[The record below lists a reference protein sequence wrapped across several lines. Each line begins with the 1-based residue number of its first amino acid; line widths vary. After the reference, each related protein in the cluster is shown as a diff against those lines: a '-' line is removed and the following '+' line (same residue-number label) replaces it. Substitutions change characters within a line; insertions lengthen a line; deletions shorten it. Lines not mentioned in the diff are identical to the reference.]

1 MRRLLASAPGGFNAT
16 MGEIL
21 KKYAHVLDTS
31 AERPNNERAQEVAV
45 APARGFVPYAESGGR
60 KKPGGFYSEKPEG
73 EPRGYSS
80 SGHGRKEMEGEVY
93 RQTRAADVDAEKA
106 FEKMAYGGTGEP
118 KRKKS
123 PYAHD

>member
-1 MRRLLASAPGGFNAT
+1 MPGGFNTA

-21 KKYAHVLDTS
+21 KKYAHALDTGD
-31 AERPNNERAQEVAV
+31 EPPHNEKDREAATPSPHQ
-45 APARGFVPYAESGGR
+45 GFVPYADSGE
-60 KKPGGFYSEKPEG
+60 KNKPGGLYSDKPGKEL
-73 EPRGYSS
+73 RGYSS
-80 SGHGRKEMEGEVY
+80 SVHDSGRKEMEGEVY

-106 FEKMAYGGTGEP
+106 FEKMAYGGAGEP

>member
-1 MRRLLASAPGGFNAT
+1 

-21 KKYAHVLDTS
+21 KKYAHALDTGD
-31 AERPNNERAQEVAV
+31 EPPHNEKDREAAT
-45 APARGFVPYAESGGR
+45 PSPHRGFVPYADSGE
-60 KKPGGFYSEKPEG
+60 KNKPGGLYSDKPG
-73 EPRGYSS
+73 KDLRGYSS
-80 SGHGRKEMEGEVY
+80 SVHDSGRKEMEGEVY

-106 FEKMAYGGTGEP
+106 FEKMAYGGAGEP